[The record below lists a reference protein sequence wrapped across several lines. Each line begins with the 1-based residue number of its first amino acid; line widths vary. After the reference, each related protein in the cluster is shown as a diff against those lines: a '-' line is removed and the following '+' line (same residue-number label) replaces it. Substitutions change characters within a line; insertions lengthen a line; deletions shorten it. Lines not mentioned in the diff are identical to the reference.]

1 MSIRKPAI
9 TRGGEK
15 EVYIKNGG
23 ASNNTSYI
31 IPFLVPNDLTT

>member
-15 EVYIKNGG
+15 VYIK
-23 ASNNTSYI
+23 AEELLIIPPII
-31 IPFLVPNDLTT
+31 IPFLAPNDLTT

>member
-15 EVYIKNGG
+15 VYIKKMEELL
-23 ASNNTSYI
+23 I
-31 IPFLVPNDLTT
+31 IPPI